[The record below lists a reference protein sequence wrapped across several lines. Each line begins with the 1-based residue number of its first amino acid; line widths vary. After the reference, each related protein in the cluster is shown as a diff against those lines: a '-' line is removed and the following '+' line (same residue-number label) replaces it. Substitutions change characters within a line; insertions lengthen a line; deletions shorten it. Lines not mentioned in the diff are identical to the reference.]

1 MIRVYA
7 PAIDPRDLGKGQT
20 RVGTNILV
28 EDAEY
33 VLCIDGRCGAAADRV
48 VKRLHS
54 IDKTKILLLSHPH
67 YDHYNGI
74 DKYIDKYGD
83 ADVLICQNP
92 ASLNKKYSDE
102 AKGNVEALERIIAKA
117 KKKGIRVI
125 YATDGQNFQYGDI
138 EFTTYRDQP
147 SSARNTETYINAG
160 SICVWFSNIR
170 LLYTGDTGADCAIE
184 HDLHP
189 AIATGFHHDNWLR
202 LVHAEWL
209 KDNGCEY
216 VWDDDYSVGIT
227 DFLSTGRENAKRAK
241 MTVFLLHGDL
251 NICCFS
257 KKANIYK
264 GGEAYHYKCPY
275 EGKPTFRGATLQSV
289 ADVLEGKY
297 GGGDERVTGLLDHGF
312 NPGSVQGW
320 VNKLYRLVKG

>member
-7 PAIDPRDLGKGQT
+7 PAINPSDLDRGMT
-20 RVGTNILV
+20 RVGANILV

-54 IDKTKILLLSHPH
+54 IDKTKILFVSHPH
-67 YDHYNGI
+67 GDHLNGI
-74 DKYIDKYGD
+74 EKYIDKYGD
-83 ADVLICQNP
+83 ADVLICTDP

-117 KKKGIRVI
+117 KKKGIKVI
-125 YATDGQNFQYGDI
+125 YAKDGQHFQYGEI

-160 SICVWFSNIR
+160 SLCVWFPTIR
-170 LLYTGDTGADCAIE
+170 LLYTGDTGADCAVE
-184 HDLHP
+184 HNLHP
-189 AIATGFHHDNWLR
+189 AIITGLHHDNWLNY
-202 LVHAEWL
+202 LHAEWL
-209 KDNGCEY
+209 NDHGCDY
-216 VWDDDYSVGIT
+216 VWDDDYSTEIT
-227 DFLSTGRENAKRAK
+227 DFLYTGRRNALRAK

-257 KKANIYK
+257 GKANIYK
-264 GGEAYHYKCPY
+264 GGKIYRYKCSY
-275 EGKPTFRGATLQSV
+275 NGKNTMGSATLTAVSN
-289 ADVLEGKY
+289 VLAGMY
-297 GGGDERVTGLLDHGF
+297 GGGDERVTALLDLGY

-320 VNKLYRLVKG
+320 VNKFYKLIKG